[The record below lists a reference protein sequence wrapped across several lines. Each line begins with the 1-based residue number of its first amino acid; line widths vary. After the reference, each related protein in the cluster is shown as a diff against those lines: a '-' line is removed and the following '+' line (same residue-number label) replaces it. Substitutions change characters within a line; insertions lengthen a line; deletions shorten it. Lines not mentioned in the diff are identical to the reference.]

1 MVFFLMVAGSSQ
13 GKLFLTQHGGHSPA
27 NFNLF
32 RFIQF
37 SLRLFNK
44 KLYTIYIRIKPA
56 WRVRK
61 HETQSCSES
70 CVFSFRFSNPIL
82 YNIMYRVS
90 IEL

>member
-1 MVFFLMVAGSSQ
+1 MRSQVFYKLIAVQGDGFFLMVAGSSQ

-56 WRVRK
+56 
-61 HETQSCSES
+61 
-70 CVFSFRFSNPIL
+70 
-82 YNIMYRVS
+82 
-90 IEL
+90 